1 MCYFNPADLSY
12 PVAWNPLASLPK
24 DRQARVIDDIVAA
37 FKNLFG
43 KGWGYQTE
51 HILSNTI
58 AVLIAAQNTSLL
70 GIRRVL
76 IDADYRYTLLK
87 QVTAPWYAVSGMMSS
102 RHGS

>member
-12 PVAWNPLASLPK
+12 PVAWNPLASVPK
-24 DRQARVIDDIVAA
+24 DRQARVVEDIVAA

-58 AVLIAAQNTSLL
+58 AVLIAAKTPHS
-70 GIRRVL
+70 
-76 IDADYRYTLLK
+76 
-87 QVTAPWYAVSGMMSS
+87 
-102 RHGS
+102 